1 MGLFG
6 SKEITGIDIGA
17 GSIKVVRLKP
27 AGRSPRLVS
36 AGILELPLEPGP
48 MSTLAAD
55 LKHLQF
61 NKKIGK
67 KNIVTMISGRHLT
80 IRSFALPKMPQ
91 AELREAVRWE
101 SKRHIS
107 YPLESALVEHLIAG
121 EKREGVVDKYD
132 ILMVAAER
140 GMVMEQLLPFREA
153 QIKITAV
160 DANPLA
166 LRNLLRFRG
175 KTGGGNVLVVDM
187 GAGKAE
193 INVFKTGS
201 LRFSR
206 CLETGGLDVTREIS
220 AGLGVTLQDA
230 EAAKKK
236 VDVLSSSSEHDKVF
250 SIVKARLDTLLL
262 EVRRSIEY
270 YKTTFREPGVEHTIL
285 TGGGALAHVIK
296 DYFSMQIDGNIE
308 IDEPFSPMSF
318 KKKAIGEFGGI
329 SPRFSTAVGLA
340 LRKF

>member
-1 MGLFG
+1 M
-6 SKEITGIDIGA
+6 A
-17 GSIKVVRLKP
+17 NRIKVFIVADFEPLRL
-27 AGRSPRLVS
+27 G
-36 AGILELPLEPGP
+36 LEN
-48 MSTLAAD
+48 A
-55 LKHLQF
+55 
-61 NKKIGK
+61 
-67 KNIVTMISGRHLT
+67 
-80 IRSFALPKMPQ
+80 
-91 AELREAVRWE
+91 
-101 SKRHIS
+101 
-107 YPLESALVEHLIAG
+107 IAG
-121 EKREGVVDKYD
+121 GPDMKVTGSVSS
-132 ILMVAAER
+132 L
-140 GMVMEQLLPFREA
+140 EA
-153 QIKITAV
+153 MATSGG
-160 DANPLA
+160 
-166 LRNLLRFRG
+166 FRG
-175 KTGGGNVLVVDM
+175 ADVLVVDM

-285 TGGGALAHVIK
+285 TGGGALAHGIK